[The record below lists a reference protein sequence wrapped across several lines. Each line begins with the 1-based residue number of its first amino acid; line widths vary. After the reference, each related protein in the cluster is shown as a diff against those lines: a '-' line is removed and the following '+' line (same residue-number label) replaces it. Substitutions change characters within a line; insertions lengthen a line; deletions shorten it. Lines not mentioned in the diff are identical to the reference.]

1 MKKAK
6 SGKERKKHVTLKI
19 FFAIWIIA
27 STLFFIKMGSSL
39 MIEATYKDNYH
50 YAVLNSPHNIKY
62 QKKIYGIYKKHVE
75 YLSDSND
82 EIISSYFSL
91 DENYRIIILF
101 IAVSAIC
108 ELPLFIYKLNSSL
121 NFSGYTIS
129 ILYSESSNP
138 PKKR

>member
-101 IAVSAIC
+101 IAVTPYFLVVGLIVDK
-108 ELPLFIYKLNSSL
+108 FISKKDDSNTY
-121 NFSGYTIS
+121 S
-129 ILYSESSNP
+129 IDTRETYN
-138 PKKR
+138 

>member
-39 MIEATYKDNYH
+39 MIETTYKDNYH

-101 IAVSAIC
+101 IAVTPYFLVVGLIVDK
-108 ELPLFIYKLNSSL
+108 FISKKDDSNTY
-121 NFSGYTIS
+121 S
-129 ILYSESSNP
+129 IDTREIYN
-138 PKKR
+138 

>member
-6 SGKERKKHVTLKI
+6 SGKERKKHVKLKI

-50 YAVLNSPHNIKY
+50 YAVLNSPHNIRY

-75 YLSDSND
+75 YLSNSND

-91 DENYRIIILF
+91 NENYRLIILF
-101 IAVSAIC
+101 IAVMPYFLVIG
-108 ELPLFIYKLNSSL
+108 LIVDKFISKKDNS
-121 NFSGYTIS
+121 NTYS
-129 ILYSESSNP
+129 IDTRETYN
-138 PKKR
+138 

>member
-1 MKKAK
+1 
-6 SGKERKKHVTLKI
+6 
-19 FFAIWIIA
+19 
-27 STLFFIKMGSSL
+27 

-101 IAVSAIC
+101 IAVTPYFLVVGLIVDK
-108 ELPLFIYKLNSSL
+108 FISKKDDSNTY
-121 NFSGYTIS
+121 S
-129 ILYSESSNP
+129 IDTRETYN
-138 PKKR
+138 

>member
-50 YAVLNSPHNIKY
+50 YAVLNSSHNIKY

-101 IAVSAIC
+101 IAVTPYFLVVGLIVDK
-108 ELPLFIYKLNSSL
+108 FISKKDDSNTY
-121 NFSGYTIS
+121 S
-129 ILYSESSNP
+129 IDTRETYN
-138 PKKR
+138 

>member
-50 YAVLNSPHNIKY
+50 YAVLNSPYNIKY

-101 IAVSAIC
+101 IAVTPYFLVVGLIVDK
-108 ELPLFIYKLNSSL
+108 FISKKDDSNTY
-121 NFSGYTIS
+121 S
-129 ILYSESSNP
+129 IDTRETYN
-138 PKKR
+138 